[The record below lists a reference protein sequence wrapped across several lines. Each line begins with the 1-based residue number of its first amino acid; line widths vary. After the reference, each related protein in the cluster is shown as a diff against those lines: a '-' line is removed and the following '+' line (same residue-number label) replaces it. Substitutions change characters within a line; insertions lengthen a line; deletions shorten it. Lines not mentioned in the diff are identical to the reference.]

1 MARQEGSYRFGD
13 FRVDPA
19 ACTLRR
25 AGEPVPLSPRP
36 FDLLIYLLRNPERLV
51 TKDELLDAL
60 WPGVAVT
67 ENTLTRAVSELRR
80 ALHDT
85 PGAPRCIET
94 VPRRGYRWIA
104 ATGLDAPS
112 GESLRPRPSGRAIAV
127 IDFANLTGDDGLAWL
142 APGIAETV
150 TNDLRTLDG
159 LEVIDRW
166 RVVEAAGE
174 AGPSPSGIAAAVEAD
189 LVVAGSY
196 QRVAD
201 RLRVTARMLEAR
213 TGDTVADAKADGRLD
228 SIFEIE
234 DQIVR
239 QFSVGLGLAGDA
251 GPPTLRET
259 SSLDA
264 YRAAIEGY
272 VQLQSLDARLLPA
285 AVESFEQ
292 AIALDQSYALAYAGL
307 ANAEHALYELTRAAN
322 RPDRARLGSALLH
335 AHRAV
340 ELNARLP
347 GAHATLGLLL
357 VSAGRRS
364 EALAAARHAV
374 VLDPHDWM
382 HLFILG
388 HASWGDERLRAQA
401 RSIAHY
407 AEFAFAHFSMA
418 MVHVARNELAV
429 AEEVLREGTA
439 IQDRQLGRRQRL
451 PSSGL
456 HWLLGCS
463 RLRQGDADEALR
475 EFDLEIRHAR
485 NDHLYAQEYTAA
497 SQLGRG
503 FAFAS
508 RGQRDAARDSFRAVL
523 EAQPNQARAH
533 LGLALIAGTEGGNR
547 EMMAALALAEK
558 AIAELE
564 KGGRSAEA
572 AVTRASAL
580 VLLGRADEA
589 VAQLDRLL
597 NDPPTAFAGWT
608 IPVEPLLEPLG
619 GTSGFDRILTRLAD
633 RAGQESAP

>member
-19 ACTLRR
+19 AYTLQR

-36 FDLLIYLLRNPERLV
+36 FDLLVHLLRNPRRLV

-67 ENTLTRAVSELRR
+67 ENTLTRAVSALRQ
-80 ALHDT
+80 ALGDT

-104 ATGLDAPS
+104 RTGLDGPAAQSP
-112 GESLRPRPSGRAIAV
+112 PRPAGRAVAV
-127 IDFANLTGDDGLAWL
+127 VDFVNLTGDEALAWL

-150 TNDLRTLDG
+150 TNDLRNLDG
-159 LEVIDRW
+159 LRVIDRW

-174 AGPSPSGIAAAVEAD
+174 AGSPPTGIAAAVEAD

-196 QRVAD
+196 QRMTD
-201 RLRVTARMLEAR
+201 RLRVTARMLEAG

-228 SIFEIE
+228 AIFELQ

-239 QFSVGLGLAGDA
+239 QFTAGLGLAGGA
-251 GPPTLRET
+251 GPPAPRET

-285 AVESFEQ
+285 AVECFER
-292 AIALDQSYALAYAGL
+292 AVALDRSYALAHAGL

-322 RPDRARLGSALLH
+322 RPERARLESALVH
-335 AHRAV
+335 ARRAI

-347 GAHATLGLLL
+347 GAHATLGFLL

-364 EALAAARHAV
+364 EALAAARRAV
-374 VLDPHDWM
+374 ALDPHDWM

-388 HASWGDERLRAQA
+388 HASWGGERLRAQA

-407 AEFAFAHFSMA
+407 GEFAFAHFSMA
-418 MVHVARNELAV
+418 MVHVARNELRV
-429 AEEVLREGTA
+429 AERVLGEGTA
-439 IQDRQLGRRQRL
+439 IQDRQRGRRQRL
-451 PSSGL
+451 PSSGR
-456 HWLLGCS
+456 HWLLGCT
-463 RLRQGDADEALR
+463 RLRQGDVDEALR
-475 EFDLEIRHAR
+475 EFELDHAR
-485 NDHLYAQEYTAA
+485 NNYLYAQEYTEA

-503 FAFAS
+503 FAFAG
-508 RGQRDAARDSFRAVL
+508 RGQRDAARDSFGAVL
-523 EAQPNQARAH
+523 RTHPDQARAH
-533 LGLALIAGTEGGNR
+533 LGLALIAQAEGRDG
-547 EMMAALALAEK
+547 ELEAALTRAET
-558 AIAELE
+558 AIGELD
-564 KGGRSAEA
+564 KGGRLAEA
-572 AVTRASAL
+572 AVTRAGAL
-580 VLLGRADEA
+580 VLRGRADEA

-597 NDPPTAFAGWT
+597 NEPPIAFAGWT
-608 IPVEPLLEPLG
+608 IPVEPLLEPLVRAN
-619 GTSGFDRILTRLAD
+619 GFDRVLTRLAG
-633 RAGQESAP
+633 RAG